1 VSALDAHRDG
11 VPVAPALEREIQLPA
26 VAIGIGHQR
35 SSLADPLAAREREQ
49 LHRVVE
55 PARGAARALAIA
67 GVALPLRD
75 WDFATLALE
84 AAPSAEPSPLQAD
97 GVDCDSGCDDEAGRA
112 RPRVL
117 H

>member
-1 VSALDAHRDG
+1 
-11 VPVAPALEREIQLPA
+11 
-26 VAIGIGHQR
+26 
-35 SSLADPLAAREREQ
+35 
-49 LHRVVE
+49 
-55 PARGAARALAIA
+55 
-67 GVALPLRD
+67 VALPLRD

-97 GVDCDSGCDDEAGRA
+97 GPDCDSGCDEDSARV